1 MAVSAGPDNPW
12 LHRRVLAYA
21 HQGGAKEAPSS
32 TLFALRQAVAGG
44 ADALEL
50 DVHRSA
56 DGTLVVC
63 HDATVDRTT
72 NRSGAIAA
80 MTDAELAELDNA
92 HWFVPG
98 SVVDHESADDA
109 YPFRGR
115 AAGDPAFR
123 IATLEEV
130 LREFPTTPLNLDIK
144 QTAPDA
150 VAYEAE
156 LAAIL
161 QEHGR
166 TDDVIVASFH
176 DSALDAFGALD
187 SGVPT
192 SCGPRAVAE
201 LAVALAN
208 GDPVPPEVLKHVAVQ
223 VPPRFGGHDVV
234 TIESVEALHDAGVA
248 VHVWTIDEE
257 EEMERLVGLGVDG
270 IMTDRPQALV
280 GVLGSLGV
288 RWDGS

>member
-1 MAVSAGPDNPW
+1 
-12 LHRRVLAYA
+12 
-21 HQGGAKEAPSS
+21 
-32 TLFALRQAVAGG
+32 
-44 ADALEL
+44 
-50 DVHRSA
+50 VHRTA

-72 NRSGAIAA
+72 NRSGAIAT

-98 SVVDHESADDA
+98 SVVDHDAADDA
-109 YPFRGR
+109 YPHRGR
-115 AAGDPAFR
+115 AADDPAFR
-123 IATLEEV
+123 IATLAEV
-130 LREFPTTPLNLDIK
+130 LTEFPTTPLNLDIK

-150 VAYEAE
+150 VPYEAE
-156 LAAIL
+156 LAAL
-161 QEHGR
+161 LHEHGR
-166 TDDVIVASFH
+166 TDDIIVASFH
-176 DSALDAFGALD
+176 DSALDVFGALD
-187 SGVPT
+187 SGVST

-208 GDPVPPEVLKHVAVQ
+208 GDPVPAEVLKHVAVQ

-288 RWDGS
+288 RWERAEP